1 MAKQKRTPVSEK
13 RNVRR
18 KEEIPPMNFIVVT
31 NMEPIRL
38 EACWSV
44 EVQRELRQADM
55 YGFVKFSQSLP
66 DIDETLLKEY
76 VRNYDVTDGTS
87 TVNGVEIVV
96 DQATLHEHCYL
107 PISEV
112 AVNNGA
118 VVSDDFIPEEQFKT
132 GQEALDPKQGW
143 RAADAKTPEL
153 VEWLRFA
160 AKRLTIL
167 RHSTYV
173 PKKILYAVVVTLRG
187 MQLNWAAYV
196 SNRIHNEIGIKRR
209 SGRMGALL
217 CSNYVSIIVRKTL
230 LKELHRPRKE
240 VVTPMRVPESGVP
253 QVISLEETEKEDE
266 ASTPERTDKGKQA
279 APSTST
285 KKKKGQTSTE
295 DYAVKERLLVQ
306 LDQLRETLLGMED
319 VSALKKSL
327 DDARSLVSIATK
339 GRNAAIQQKEQVEA
353 QCELLRRQIVD
364 LQEKNDNI
372 SSLKS
377 IGDTEQTALRQALD
391 RERTEVDGLRK
402 DKAAILEE
410 QSKLRYNLRME
421 NQALTDKVK
430 ALETQLRNPSAV
442 LTEATTSQT
451 EFPGAERTDKS
462 SGRILEL
469 EEQVRQ
475 LGNIND
481 ELSQRIMELEEGSSE
496 TELEDEESPVRE
508 QKGANEPPLETEPTV
523 VDLTNATE
531 VVNENVQEDY
541 GTEGETHHV
550 CGDAAQ

>member
-1 MAKQKRTPVSEK
+1 MLQLCEHHCSQDAAQGTASSKERGGDSNASSGIGSATGHLAG
-13 RNVRR
+13 RNREGRR
-18 KEEIPPMNFIVVT
+18 GVNS
-31 NMEPIRL
+31 R
-38 EACWSV
+38 ADG
-44 EVQRELRQADM
+44 QRE
-55 YGFVKFSQSLP
+55 
-66 DIDETLLKEY
+66 
-76 VRNYDVTDGTS
+76 TDS
-87 TVNGVEIVV
+87 T
-96 DQATLHEHCYL
+96 EH
-107 PISEV
+107 I
-112 AVNNGA
+112 N
-118 VVSDDFIPEEQFKT
+118 EE
-132 GQEALDPKQGW
+132 E
-143 RAADAKTPEL
+143 
-153 VEWLRFA
+153 
-160 AKRLTIL
+160 
-167 RHSTYV
+167 
-173 PKKILYAVVVTLRG
+173 
-187 MQLNWAAYV
+187 
-196 SNRIHNEIGIKRR
+196 
-209 SGRMGALL
+209 
-217 CSNYVSIIVRKTL
+217 
-230 LKELHRPRKE
+230 
-240 VVTPMRVPESGVP
+240 
-253 QVISLEETEKEDE
+253 
-266 ASTPERTDKGKQA
+266 ERTDEHGGLRGEGEA
-279 APSTST
+279 FGTVGSVEGNPVGYGGCERPEEVTS
-285 KKKKGQTSTE
+285 
-295 DYAVKERLLVQ
+295 
-306 LDQLRETLLGMED
+306 
-319 VSALKKSL
+319 
-327 DDARSLVSIATK
+327 DARSLVSIATK

-364 LQEKNDNI
+364 LQEQNDNI

-442 LTEATTSQT
+442 RTEATTSQT

-531 VVNENVQEDY
+531 VVIESAQEDY
-541 GTEGETHHV
+541 GTEGETYHV